1 MQEETTRARASEI
14 RVGEVF
20 SGHSVDAVLG
30 RGGMGVVYRVTDL
43 RLNRLAALKVIAPG
57 LSADDDFRRR
67 FQRESQLAAS
77 VRHPHVVPIFQA
89 GEADGLLYVTMEL
102 IEGADLRTL
111 IAERRRLDPGT
122 ACEALVQVAGAL
134 DAAHARGLVHRDVKP
149 ANILVRSDAPLH
161 SYLTDFGL
169 TKRTSSQSGI
179 TKTGLFVGTVDYA
192 SPEQIKGGSVDA
204 RSDVYALG
212 CVLFEMLAGQPPFRR
227 ENEYATIYAHTDTP
241 PPALDG
247 FVTGVPGALETV
259 VRRALEK
266 DPADRFPSAGDF
278 GRAASAA
285 IAGRMLSEPERT
297 VAVGRAAPHTGPDTP
312 PQASVAPA
320 TPAPQPPPAPAPPP
334 QYVPEHPPQRAPEHQ
349 TAVLAGQRRGGW
361 VPALVAMAA
370 LLLVIGGA
378 TAAIL
383 LTRSSGGG
391 RQGGV
396 ASQPLPAQQP
406 AAGAA
411 TTPAPSAT
419 TQGVPQPAAAPTQ
432 AAPAGG
438 YIAQFGYFGRRFNAF
453 RAARL
458 ARSHGLSAKILSSS
472 RYAGPPPG
480 GWVVYDG
487 FFNTRAEAQA
497 VVDRSGVAGAFVR
510 KVTRR

>member
-1 MQEETTRARASEI
+1 
-14 RVGEVF
+14 
-20 SGHSVDAVLG
+20 
-30 RGGMGVVYRVTDL
+30 
-43 RLNRLAALKVIAPG
+43 
-57 LSADDDFRRR
+57 
-67 FQRESQLAAS
+67 
-77 VRHPHVVPIFQA
+77 
-89 GEADGLLYVTMEL
+89 
-102 IEGADLRTL
+102 
-111 IAERRRLDPGT
+111 
-122 ACEALVQVAGAL
+122 
-134 DAAHARGLVHRDVKP
+134 
-149 ANILVRSDAPLH
+149 
-161 SYLTDFGL
+161 
-169 TKRTSSQSGI
+169 
-179 TKTGLFVGTVDYA
+179 
-192 SPEQIKGGSVDA
+192 
-204 RSDVYALG
+204 
-212 CVLFEMLAGQPPFRR
+212 
-227 ENEYATIYAHTDTP
+227 
-241 PPALDG
+241 
-247 FVTGVPGALETV
+247 
-259 VRRALEK
+259 
-266 DPADRFPSAGDF
+266 
-278 GRAASAA
+278 
-285 IAGRMLSEPERT
+285 
-297 VAVGRAAPHTGPDTP
+297 
-312 PQASVAPA
+312 
-320 TPAPQPPPAPAPPP
+320 
-334 QYVPEHPPQRAPEHQ
+334 
-349 TAVLAGQRRGGW
+349 
-361 VPALVAMAA
+361 MAA

-411 TTPAPSAT
+411 AAPAPSAT
-419 TQGVPQPAAAPTQ
+419 TQAVPQPAATPTP